1 MKVMRT
7 NKSATPTRE
16 LLIVLLKRA
25 LMMLESDNDFSE
37 PKHIW
42 LNDEEKEEYG
52 ERWINQLYSPSN
64 LFNIL
69 KLIRA

>member
-1 MKVMRT
+1 MRT

-42 LNDEEKEEYG
+42 LND
-52 ERWINQLYSPSN
+52 
-64 LFNIL
+64 
-69 KLIRA
+69 